1 MTSDCDARQEEHV
14 LDGLGDI
21 GVAQIQ
27 HRIVAVVPPKED
39 GPLLTCWID
48 STSMNDIL
56 QFGMPKEDAG
66 GRYRSSISLLLSSFV
81 L

>member
-1 MTSDCDARQEEHV
+1 MTSDWEARQDEHV

-21 GVAQIQ
+21 GVAQMQ

-56 QFGMPKEDAG
+56 QFGSLRRTQEDAMG
-66 GRYRSSISLLLSSFV
+66 AQFLCY
-81 L
+81 